1 MPKVIASLNK
11 GGIQQNSQTH
21 RYKRQVTQLGSNNS
35 SKKKRRVVKKLTRVQ
50 LVSNGTLDDS
60 DNQNLEGDVK
70 KINQEATTK
79 RKLRRIKIKKKK
91 LRQNIVVQDDQH
103 LQEATKPRKRIV
115 VTKKRLL
122 TRNKYSDSVS
132 YSETDTP
139 LSSTKTYPYQNINE
153 HTRGNHE
160 YENTSEENEIDDY
173 SDDDDDDSEENED
186 DEYDDDREED
196 ENHLDYR
203 PKYLD
208 DEDYGDDTTE
218 QNEIVTLKESDFF
231 YTNFEDEPITTADL
245 IPPTEVY
252 TENPTIFTNASTAT
266 ESVKN
271 ELTTEKEVTTEEE
284 KGTTLI
290 NSEQDKDVTTERQNL
305 PIEITSETDKGSSVS
320 TTSDVSSTEATSKR
334 NLEDITEEI
343 EDINDTP
350 TFQNIPEYE
359 PYFPELIESLDA
371 PIVLFKTTV
380 LSSIELLTKTVVQSR
395 LRTYT
400 YVITT
405 KAGDEQVVTS
415 TTEVKPHTKTTVTT
429 ESITRLKTLTL
440 LDIDPTSTLTS
451 PQQPIS
457 SVLDK
462 SQSVQD
468 NQVRNYD
475 EARNLATRIMSNGVE
490 VIVAGDKTIP
500 GDKDYKRLL
509 TSGTYKGVTLK
520 PSTLRENMLMMLPQ
534 DSSNIDSL
542 TSSLYPN
549 QFITKTCLTTFT
561 YLTTFLEGST
571 TTVSS
576 HEQVVSNI
584 ATEERNTGKILPTPA
599 VGVTLTQNPNL
610 SVGVFHTTYTY
621 LNTILDGD
629 QPLVVSSKHTVT
641 NTITAPDDY
650 LSLLKVS
657 GTLSPMKDT
666 NTYYSTIG
674 LEKTLYEGNKT
685 SVMSTKEVVTQVVIT
700 ESVPPRATSVM
711 TSYIA
716 LDFKDSPDA
725 SFVTT
730 DVVKTYFVTYT
741 YFNTIN
747 ENNVPTVFTNISVS
761 SDVVTEKLYIIPKTS
776 NKFDFQSKEQR
787 LENNFQIYTTKS
799 YLTTFTYFTTLLQEE
814 NQENPTVINSRTS
827 VVENLVSETVDLSLL
842 DKSNLNEIRNAIE
855 QGLKS
860 LVQTIT
866 LYNGETFEITAVA
879 NDKNK
884 ADERINPT
892 KVLPIEK
899 TQMPETFSLIKD
911 DNLQPESSPSIITGS
926 TIVFIDDDPFAQLA
940 PTPVLKKTTEIKTNA
955 SPSTIK
961 PSKGLKK
968 SKRSTKS
975 KTKVQ
980 TTSISPSKS
989 KKHNTETYKAKP
1001 QTEEK
1006 NKDKKNTPAKTGK
1019 PIQENDLLGL
1029 GSINMDSLQAFAP
1042 FLNSMAGFISTN
1054 LKANRR
1060 NDVNVTTTTTK
1071 VDTNKIT
1078 KFKTNQPIK
1087 DQETEADTS
1096 KEDAQDVQSRSPI
1109 YIPVRGLDDEFEI
1122 AESQNIASFDW
1133 VDPPLTNKKIQ
1144 EYHAHESA
1152 LISHGIPISPGDII
1166 TTNSDVIVG
1175 KPGRVGPR
1183 IPSIPVQQVSQEN
1196 EIPIGMK
1203 PPPPGEHWKKNN
1215 HEYKRIPVTNNF
1227 EKPSEYRHEDY
1238 LGPPPPIAPFE
1249 YNAQNDK
1256 VNEISGNPVYAK
1268 NQKNYEPV
1276 YPQQH
1281 YNDQQYKFKDQQLP
1295 AFTHNHP
1302 VYAQTFNHE
1311 PPTREKPFNPNTKP
1325 VYSLQEPV
1333 PPKQHSNNRPL
1344 YVPADYHDIPI
1355 NQGEILTGAIP
1366 HVQIKQYDPPDH
1378 LHVNINNQQHV
1389 NIEPHHHE
1397 IPIKQYNAQE
1407 HMHININN
1415 QQHVNIEPHHH
1426 EIPIKLQEEIL
1437 TGGKLNNINVKPSI
1451 INNEHFILPEVIE
1464 RSTGQPL
1471 LVNIQ
1476 PSQVAFVNIP
1486 YNRTTALIYGGSTE
1500 PHRNGQYFDDPSPY
1514 PQPEYSG
1521 IEINDPVLPIASIY
1535 QPDLPNQ
1542 KQVKGVIKV
1551 ENQLIRNEPISSEN
1565 QKVNVHIQPTKI
1577 ESFNIIQENQVAKTP
1592 PVSYG
1597 LVHHGANIDAHV
1609 INHNDMFSSV
1619 LPSNDQNNNRK
1630 PFPPNQNIG
1639 NSEIPVDQNVINYRR
1654 PTHIHSRPIY
1664 NQEGVAD
1671 PFAHRLPN
1679 GPAPQSPNNK
1689 HPQLQKYNNNK
1700 KNILRPNYISQKQQ
1714 PEISEFMLPPTTPRL
1729 QNKRPYDQKQTSR
1742 PISIPVGPEKQQSP
1756 KLPPDFKPSYP
1767 IFEVHLPPSNVNHQ
1781 PVQPIQS
1788 NHPQKPVQSIQSN
1801 YPHEPVKKIQSNYPH
1816 EPVQTIQ
1823 SNYPHEPVQTIQSN
1837 YPHEPVQT
1845 IQSNYP
1851 HEPVQQIQFNHPH
1864 KPVQPIQSNYHEIN
1878 MNQEVGNHK
1887 EDDLENE
1894 DGEVVQESN
1903 SRPLLPGEIPHE
1915 IVKMQSSSTE
1925 RPESRPVFTGHTP
1938 LKLQDHA
1945 SQIPKEK
1952 VIYNQTTIGIDL
1964 LHSINNAFNEV
1975 NNENID
1981 NLNAIPTQDQIIYTI
1996 SQKPIV
2002 FRDEVPI
2009 HNFGT
2014 TQKPIVFRD
2023 EIPMH
2028 NFGTT
2033 QKPVLIFIDEDEKTK
2048 ETFFNKENKDRPTVT
2063 SLPINTFKETLFSY
2077 PINKDRPT
2085 VTSLPINRF
2094 KDYNREN
2101 PKAPLQNISPFKEN
2115 NYKER
2120 PTVTSLPINN
2130 FNEYNRERPVTSSQG
2145 INLYNDINRERPS
2158 IGSQPI
2164 HINTTKNT
2172 YRERPSVTSLPINNN
2187 REKPPYNFNSY
2198 KDSNLGRP
2206 TSTSQ
2211 PPHTFKE
2218 NTYRERPTVTSLPIN
2233 NFKEYNREKP
2243 ITSPYN
2249 INIYKDYR
2257 RPTASPRPVTNY
2269 KEFNNRPAV
2278 TSLPIDKFQI
2288 FNNRERP
2295 PITSIASD
2303 KDQILRIGTQT
2314 EKPFSGVPSKTISF
2328 NEIVKKDVLL
2338 PKPSKNANTPR
2349 TTSTPLSTVDR
2360 ESQFNTGEIPL
2371 NYNNSIKQITDMEIM
2386 KPPPPPQDVS
2396 KQPPNI
2402 YTAVPTDNQ
2411 QPLYTPNISEEMV
2424 PPPPQPP
2431 QDTQKVIGMVPPPLT
2446 SPKLPPTVTTPKYSM
2461 EVDVPSTKPT
2471 TSTTTEVNRH
2481 RTRRPFTRR
2490 PGYRTTTTISSTS
2503 STTTTPRR
2511 RPVYPGYTNKPTEE
2525 TKSTTPKTTISPSP
2539 SIKIKPSLEVII
2551 GNPTLESEPT
2561 KSSSSTVELSSS
2573 EASIS
2578 TQKVLSEP
2586 DLLGMESGIPAESID
2601 SNNVPDVV
2609 TPGVHHA
2616 GNEIKVILDATT
2628 PLPSTIKT
2636 VYNETKSK
2644 VPIPTRYITHTK
2656 TATVTITKTTVIK
2669 SLGIPSTLTI
2679 LVTKTEKMT
2688 IVDTVTEVHTLVKPT
2703 SIIETITTTVKQA
2716 SSLYPD
2722 DAYGSPYPSIQVKP
2736 TLLAPFL
2743 NYNDTVY
2750 GESSEDNLEDFII
2763 HETDPP
2769 IPKQK
2774 EPQVH
2779 PEDNDSFLVVMTDKN
2794 TKSIVKVPA
2803 SYEPPERDEV
2813 ITTNKDNN
2821 VLLAGILLNHPEEQ
2835 QEKVLDRCEPECKA
2849 SRNELC
2855 QKLGGHMRCIC
2866 RPGFAR
2872 MFPDRPCLPTYTFDL
2887 KITLDRIGK
2896 DPLHFYE
2903 DLRNTNSTEHY
2914 KFVQAT
2920 GEALDRMVMQS
2931 DLRDIFHGVK
2941 VHTFEPA
2948 TKGIVSKFHLQLSE
2962 NIEEHKLED
2971 VLKTYLRNNSF
2982 SLGGTDIFASPLMEL
2997 EAHDFN
3003 ECAHTNLHD
3012 CSENAHCFNL
3022 KGTYSCSCK
3031 EGFSDMSENM
3041 LYPGRVCSAE
3051 QVGCEKCNYHGTCY
3065 SRGADEV
3072 LCECFQW
3079 YTGQYCHINLKVL
3092 LIALVTL
3099 GTVLF
3104 GLLLTCIILT
3114 CVKGKPRPVG
3124 VAGGI
3129 SILPQGASARRNT
3142 LDRRAMIQDT
3152 SSEEDNKSETSRYV
3166 KKQKPAPQKKASK
3179 VSLQVAERGEGG
3191 ATNHGITFDD
3201 QKDRSLTVM
3210 IPRAKYHPAP
3220 HTSPLSNYTTFDVRK
3235 PSVPSIPNEAKLLSF
3250 LDAGPCPSKSEP
3262 VRKFSNAPSES
3273 LIEEKPSS
3281 RKTSGALISAG
3292 FEVSATVVNNMGTLG
3307 TTCGTEADRSENAT
3321 LIQKISADLLS
3332 STGTRSQF
3340 NTLRKSLVDDDLKSE
3355 IHMDSES
3362 NWLDMLPRVMT
3373 VSEARSYD
3381 ETTIPPPMK
3390 CLRTDYDS
3398 KPSSQ
3403 HPNDEANTMAERDL
3417 GSTFMLP
3424 HTHLYKPDR
3433 GSDISGFESL

>member
-11 GGIQQNSQTH
+11 GGIQQNSEIH

-50 LVSNGTLDDS
+50 LVSNSTLDDN
-60 DNQNLEGDVK
+60 DNQNLEGSIR

-91 LRQNIVVQDDQH
+91 LRQNIVLQDDQH

-122 TRNKYSDSVS
+122 TTNKYSNSVS

-139 LSSTKTYPYQNINE
+139 LTSTKTYPYQNINE
-153 HTRGNHE
+153 HTRGNYE
-160 YENTSEENEIDDY
+160 YENTSEENEIGDY
-173 SDDDDDDSEENED
+173 SDDDDDGEENED
-186 DEYDDDREED
+186 DEYDDDREEVED

-208 DEDYGDDTTE
+208 DEDYEDTTE

-231 YTNFEDEPITTADL
+231 YTNFEDEPLTTEDL

-252 TENPTIFTNASTAT
+252 TENPTIFTNDSRAT

-271 ELTTEKEVTTEEE
+271 ELSTEKEVTTEEE
-284 KGTTLI
+284 KVTTLMT
-290 NSEQDKDVTTERQNL
+290 SVETTEQDKYVTKERNNL
-305 PIEITSETDKGSSVS
+305 SIEITSETDKGSSVS
-320 TTSDVSSTEATSKR
+320 TTPDVSSTEATSKR

-359 PYFPELIESLDA
+359 PYFPELTESLDA
-371 PIVLFKTTV
+371 PIILFKTTV

-405 KAGDEQVVTS
+405 KAGNEQVVTS
-415 TTEVKPHTKTTVTT
+415 TTEVKPHTKTTITT
-429 ESITRLKTLTL
+429 ESITRLTTLTL
-440 LDIDPTSTLTS
+440 LDIDATSTLTS
-451 PQQPIS
+451 PQQSIS

-509 TSGTYKGVTLK
+509 TSGTYKGITLK

-534 DSSNIDSL
+534 DSSNIESL

-716 LDFKDSPDA
+716 LDFKDSPDS

-741 YFNTIN
+741 YYNTIN

-855 QGLKS
+855 QGSKS

-879 NDKNK
+879 NNKNK
-884 ADERINPT
+884 ADERISPT

-911 DNLQPESSPSIITGS
+911 DNIQAESSPSIITGS
-926 TIVFIDDDPFAQLA
+926 TIVFIDDDPFAQLT
-940 PTPVLKKTTEIKTNA
+940 PTPVLKKTSAIKTNT

-975 KTKVQ
+975 KTKAQ
-980 TTSISPSKS
+980 TSVISPSKS
-989 KKHNTETYKAKP
+989 KKHNTETYKDKP

-1006 NKDKKNTPAKTGK
+1006 NKDKKNAPAKTGK
-1019 PIQENDLLGL
+1019 PTQDNDLLGL
-1029 GSINMDSLQAFAP
+1029 GSINIDSLQAFAP
-1042 FLNSMAGFISTN
+1042 FLNSMAGFLSTN

-1060 NDVNVTTTTTK
+1060 SDVNVTTTTTK

-1078 KFKTNQPIK
+1078 KSKTNKPTK
-1087 DQETEADTS
+1087 DQQTEADTN
-1096 KEDAQDVQSRSPI
+1096 KEDIQDIQSRSPI

-1133 VDPPLTNKKIQ
+1133 IDPPLTNKKIQ

-1203 PPPPGEHWKKNN
+1203 PPPVAGEHWKNNN

-1249 YNAQNDK
+1249 FNVQNDK
-1256 VNEISGNPVYAK
+1256 VNEISGNPIYAK
-1268 NQKNYEPV
+1268 NQKNHEPIH
-1276 YPQQH
+1276 PQQH
-1281 YNDQQYKFKDQQLP
+1281 YNDQQYKFQEQQLP
-1295 AFTHNHP
+1295 AFTNNHP

-1311 PPTREKPFNPNTKP
+1311 PPTRDKPFNPNTKP
-1325 VYSLQEPV
+1325 IYSLQEPA
-1333 PPKQHSNNRPL
+1333 PPTQHGNNRPL

-1355 NQGEILTGAIP
+1355 NQGEIVTGAIP
-1366 HVQIKQYDPPDH
+1366 HVQIKQYDAHEH
-1378 LHVNINNQQHV
+1378 L
-1389 NIEPHHHE
+1389 
-1397 IPIKQYNAQE
+1397 
-1407 HMHININN
+1407 HININN
-1415 QQHVNIEPHHH
+1415 QQHLNIEPHHH

-1437 TGGKLNNINVKPSI
+1437 TGAKLNNINIKPSI
-1451 INNEHFILPEVIE
+1451 INNEPFILPEVIE

-1577 ESFNIIQENQVAKTP
+1577 EQFNVNIQENQVAKTP

-1597 LVHHGANIDAHV
+1597 LVHHGADFDAHV
-1609 INHNDMFSSV
+1609 INHNDMFGSV
-1619 LPSNDQNNNRK
+1619 LPSNDQNNNRR
-1630 PFPPNQNIG
+1630 PFPNLNIG
-1639 NSEIPVDQNVINYRR
+1639 NSEIPIDKNVINYRR

-1664 NQEGVAD
+1664 NQEGIAD
-1671 PFAHRLPN
+1671 PFPNRLPN
-1679 GPAPQSPNNK
+1679 GPVPQIPNNK
-1689 HPQLQKYNNNK
+1689 HQHLQKYNNNK
-1700 KNILRPNYISQKQQ
+1700 KNILRPNYVSQKQQ

-1729 QNKRPYDQKQTSR
+1729 QNKRPYDQKQNSR

-1767 IFEVHLPPSNVNHQ
+1767 IFEVHLPPSNINHQ
-1781 PVQPIQS
+1781 PREPVQPIQS
-1788 NHPQKPVQSIQSN
+1788 NHPQ
-1801 YPHEPVKKIQSNYPH
+1801 

-1823 SNYPHEPVQTIQSN
+1823 SNYPHEPVHTIQSN
-1837 YPHEPVQT
+1837 Y
-1845 IQSNYP
+1845 

-1864 KPVQPIQSNYHEIN
+1864 KPVHPIQSNYHEIN
-1878 MNQEVGNHK
+1878 MDQEIGNHK

-1915 IVKMQSSSTE
+1915 IVKMQSSTTKK
-1925 RPESRPVFTGHTP
+1925 PEARPVFTGHTAFKQP
-1938 LKLQDHA
+1938 LDHD
-1945 SQIPKEK
+1945 SQPPEEK

-1975 NNENID
+1975 TNENID
-1981 NLNAIPTQDQIIYTI
+1981 NLNAIPTQDQTLYTI

-2002 FRDEVPI
+2002 Y
-2009 HNFGT
+2009 
-2014 TQKPIVFRD
+2014 RD
-2023 EIPMH
+2023 EIPTH

-2094 KDYNREN
+2094 KDYNREK
-2101 PKAPLQNISPFKEN
+2101 PKAPSQITRPFKES

-2130 FNEYNRERPVTSSQG
+2130 FKEYNREKPVTPSQR
-2145 INLYNDINRERPS
+2145 INVYKDINRERPT

-2172 YRERPSVTSLPINNN
+2172 YNERPSVTSLPINNN
-2187 REKPPYNFNSY
+2187 REKPPQNFNSY
-2198 KDSNLGRP
+2198 KDSNLGRL

-2211 PPHTFKE
+2211 PPNTFKE

-2233 NFKEYNREKP
+2233 NFKDYNREKP
-2243 ITSPYN
+2243 ITSSYN

-2295 PITSIASD
+2295 PITSIAND
-2303 KDQILRIGTQT
+2303 KDQGLRIGTQT

-2338 PKPSKNANTPR
+2338 PKPSKNVNLPL
-2349 TTSTPLSTVDR
+2349 TTSTPLSTADK

-2386 KPPPPPQDVS
+2386 KPPPPPSDVS
-2396 KQPPNI
+2396 KQPANI
-2402 YTAVPTDNQ
+2402 YTVVPTDNQ

-2424 PPPPQPP
+2424 PPPP

-2471 TSTTTEVNRH
+2471 TSTTEGNRH
-2481 RTRRPFTRR
+2481 RTRRPYTRR
-2490 PGYRTTTTISSTS
+2490 PGYRTTTAISSTS

-2511 RPVYPGYTNKPTEE
+2511 RPVYPGFTNKPTEA
-2525 TKSTTPKTTISPSP
+2525 TKSTTSKTTISPSP
-2539 SIKIKPSLEVII
+2539 SIKIKPSLEIII

-2578 TQKVLSEP
+2578 TQKVLIEP

-2601 SNNVPDVV
+2601 NNNIPDIV

-2616 GNEIKVILDATT
+2616 GNEIKVILDSTT

-2636 VYNETKSK
+2636 IYNETKSK
-2644 VPIPTRYITHTK
+2644 IPIPTRYITHTK

-2669 SLGIPSTLTI
+2669 SLGMSPSTLTI

-2769 IPKQK
+2769 ITKQK
-2774 EPQVH
+2774 DQQVH

-2794 TKSIVKVPA
+2794 TKSIVKVPT
-2803 SYEPPERDEV
+2803 SYETQERDEV

-2821 VLLAGILLNHPEEQ
+2821 ILLAGVLLNHPEEQ
-2835 QEKVLDRCEPECKA
+2835 EEKLLDRCEPECKA

-2855 QKLGGHMRCIC
+2855 QKLGGHMRCTC

-2903 DLRNTNSTEHY
+2903 DLKNTNSTEHY

-2931 DLRDIFHGVK
+2931 DLRDIFHGVT

-2948 TKGIVSKFHLQLSE
+2948 PKGIISKFHLQLSE
-2962 NIEEHKLED
+2962 NIEERRLED

-3079 YTGQYCHINLKVL
+3079 YTGQYCHINLKIL

-3166 KKQKPAPQKKASK
+3166 KKQKPAPQKKSSK
-3179 VSLQVAERGEGG
+3179 VSLQVAERGEAG
-3191 ATNHGITFDD
+3191 ATNQGITFDD

-3220 HTSPLSNYTTFDVRK
+3220 PTSPLSNYTSFDVRK

-3355 IHMDSES
+3355 IHMASES